1 MQTGK
6 LVSTGNLTALA
17 AAFRNYTD
25 KPLVNLAAIDGVYH
39 LDLRWD
45 ADETVRTRHYDAAFW
60 RALERA
66 TGLAIEKRVL
76 DRDILVVDHID
87 REPTAN

>member
-1 MQTGK
+1 
-6 LVSTGNLTALA
+6 
-17 AAFRNYTD
+17 
-25 KPLVNLAAIDGVYH
+25 
-39 LDLRWD
+39 
-45 ADETVRTRHYDAAFW
+45 
-60 RALERA
+60 LERA